1 MKTIVIRTTNNYP
14 YYKTFIEPVFDK
26 DAEKRYDE
34 LSKDLIQKVR
44 NGELQ
49 NYELYMVN
57 EEG

>member
-1 MKTIVIRTTNNYP
+1 MNIVIRTTNNYP
-14 YYKTFIEPVFDK
+14 YYKTYIEPVSEE

-34 LSKDLIQKVR
+34 LSKELIRKVR

-49 NYELYMVN
+49 NYELYLVN